1 MKKLNIPSQLLLLFF
16 TIILVASCAFSVIAL
31 TRIQVIAEDEVYSR
45 LSTYVY
51 LINNKGEEKLPDMN
65 IGYYIKEPNYSET
78 YKSPTLSNYIT
89 EDDLAELI
97 QRIKEDNLSQEFP
110 RKSFLANGYIKN
122 AQKKIYYVVSTEDN
136 LENYTIIFTDN
147 KYTDSMVKNVALQ
160 VILLFFLLILVSIYV
175 IYLWS
180 SKLVKRIKMIQNHI
194 LNLPRDKYAI
204 SYVDDSLDE
213 VGDLSKSIEK
223 MRQEIEKNENTKQEM
238 LQNLSHDFKTPIAV
252 IKSYAEAFQDKV
264 VDENEAS
271 KIIISQAEILKKKV
285 NRLLQYNSLEY
296 LDKNREFED
305 VDMKELVLEVIQNY
319 RFQTNIVFEL
329 DLSDNIFFKGYRE
342 NFYTVVDNIVDNAK
356 RYAKTKIKI
365 VLRKDRLRIYND
377 GDPIDEQFL
386 NSVFKPYEKGSKGEF
401 GLGMSI
407 VKKTIDFFGL
417 ELKVVNEVVG
427 VSFIIS
433 KPKNN

>member
-16 TIILVASCAFSVIAL
+16 TIILVASCAFYVIAL

-89 EDDLAELI
+89 EDDLVELI

-285 NRLLQYNSLEY
+285 N
-296 LDKNREFED
+296 
-305 VDMKELVLEVIQNY
+305 
-319 RFQTNIVFEL
+319 
-329 DLSDNIFFKGYRE
+329 
-342 NFYTVVDNIVDNAK
+342 
-356 RYAKTKIKI
+356 
-365 VLRKDRLRIYND
+365 
-377 GDPIDEQFL
+377 
-386 NSVFKPYEKGSKGEF
+386 
-401 GLGMSI
+401 
-407 VKKTIDFFGL
+407 
-417 ELKVVNEVVG
+417 
-427 VSFIIS
+427 
-433 KPKNN
+433 